1 MADEEALERGAD
13 MMQQVYG
20 FRPDGWERTPLSE
33 HTIGVLFGG
42 VWSRPSLS
50 VRDRRLMVIG
60 IAANLGRSDL
70 IEVQLLGA
78 LRNGEID
85 PAQAEEIVLHLAY
98 YVGWPQTTPIQQ
110 GANAAL
116 ETYASERRSSEE
128 DKA

>member
-1 MADEEALERGAD
+1 MADEEALARGAD

-33 HTIGVLFGG
+33 HTIGELFGG
-42 VWSRPSLS
+42 VWSRPGLS

-60 IAANLGRSDL
+60 VAASLGRADL

-78 LRNGEID
+78 LRNGEIE
-85 PAQAEEIVLHLAY
+85 PSQIEEIVLHLAY
-98 YVGWPQTTPIQQ
+98 YVGWPQTSPIQQ

-116 ETYASERRSSEE
+116 AVFGAEREE
-128 DKA
+128 SK